1 MLKATAATSDRIRGV
16 ALKILEQDGPDAVSM
31 RRIAR
36 ALQITPMAIYHH
48 FRNRE
53 ALMQSI
59 VDREFAKFLEAMAH
73 IPRGASH
80 AARLR
85 HSLDAYIQYSFDRPR
100 IFDYVFSEPRPSA
113 RRYPKNFRERAS
125 PTLNQLAD
133 AVSEAME
140 AGYLRRADTWEV
152 ALELWAHAHGYIAL
166 YRAGRFEL
174 SRSEFVA
181 LVHRSLKRLLHG
193 LQRR

>member
-1 MLKATAATSDRIRGV
+1 LDRNTPTSDRIESV
-16 ALKILEQDGPDAVSM
+16 ALQILEKEGPEAVSM
-31 RRIAR
+31 RRIAG
-36 ALQITPMAIYHH
+36 ALRITPMAIYHH
-48 FRNRE
+48 FRNKE

-59 VDREFAKFLEAMAH
+59 VDREFSKFHGAVALA
-73 IPRGASH
+73 PRGASH
-80 AARLR
+80 GARLL

-113 RRYPKNFRERAS
+113 RRYPKDFRDRSS
-125 PTLNQLAD
+125 PTLTQLAD
-133 AVSEAME
+133 AVSAAMA
-140 AGYLRRADTWEV
+140 AGYLERADTWEV

-174 SRSEFVA
+174 SPSEFVA

-193 LQRR
+193 LRRR